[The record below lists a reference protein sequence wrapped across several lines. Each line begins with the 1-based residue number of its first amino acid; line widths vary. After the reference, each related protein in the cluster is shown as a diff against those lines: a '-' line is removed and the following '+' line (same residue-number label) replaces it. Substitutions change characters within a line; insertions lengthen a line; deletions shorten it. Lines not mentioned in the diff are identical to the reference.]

1 MPDFVAAFAFGAVF
15 LAAGGL
21 ALALT
26 ALTLRTGFLAGR
38 FAFAFA
44 LRTAARFVVFTF
56 DFHFFAFFAMTIL
69 PTAFVSL
76 GRFGHQL
83 RSLRSDLL

>member
-1 MPDFVAAFAFGAVF
+1 MPDFVAAFDLWRSLLGGGRLGFGFDGFDIAD
-15 LAAGGL
+15 
-21 ALALT
+21 
-26 ALTLRTGFLAGR
+26 RFLAGR

-44 LRTAARFVVFTF
+44 LRTAARFVVFTL
-56 DFHFFAFFAMTIL
+56 DFRFFAFFAMTIL